1 MFQKCNMLDFASLDE
16 INRTVVQYIINV
28 YVNSRIIIVYVNR
41 AYRVNLQV
49 AGRGRGGRRGGG
61 GGGWGGWNITGKF
74 FSVSRQPC
82 DW

>member
-41 AYRVNLQV
+41 AYWVNLQV
-49 AGRGRGGRRGGG
+49 AGRGRGGGRGAG
-61 GGGWGGWNITGKF
+61 TLQESF
-74 FSVSRQPC
+74 FQ
-82 DW
+82 

>member
-41 AYRVNLQV
+41 AYWVNLQV
-49 AGRGRGGRRGGG
+49 AGRGRGGGRGGG
-61 GGGWGGWNITGKF
+61 GGGDGGLEHYRKVF
-74 FSVSRQPC
+74 FSK
-82 DW
+82 